1 MAQCWHK
8 EVRVKA
14 ATLDRYGPPEVLRI
28 ADVPKPVPAHGEILV
43 RVRAAAVSAGDV
55 RLRLA
60 KPFFLRAFL
69 GLLRPRFEIPGMMF
83 SGVVEA
89 VGKNAAGYA
98 KGDEVFGSTGVKF
111 GANAEYACAA
121 AGPSLATKP
130 HNASFDEAAAI
141 PFGGVSALHFLRA
154 ANVQSGQRVLIYG
167 ASGSVGTAMVQLAK
181 HLGARVTGVCSTANL
196 ALVSSLGADEVLDY
210 TRQDFSAAGAVYDVV
225 IDAVGKASVGQ
236 LWRSVKPG
244 GACVFVAST
253 LRGYAAAKARAVF
266 SGRARVIG
274 GIARTKSGD
283 LDLLKGLIEAGKFK
297 PVVDRIFPLDD
308 IVAAHRYAEAG
319 HVKGNVVIKVG

>member
-1 MAQCWHK
+1 M
-8 EVRVKA
+8 KA
-14 ATLDRYGPPEVLRI
+14 ATLDRYGPPEVLRV
-28 ADVPKPVPAHGEILV
+28 ADVPTPVPAHGEMLV

-69 GLLRPRFEIPGMMF
+69 GLLRPRFKIPGMMF
-83 SGVVEA
+83 SGVVES
-89 VGKNAAGYA
+89 VWEESAGYA

-121 AGPSLATKP
+121 VGPLLAAKP
-130 HNASFDEAAAI
+130 RNTTFEQAAAI
-141 PFGGVSALHFLRA
+141 AFGGVSALHFLRA
-154 ANVQSGQRVLIYG
+154 ANVQVGQRVLIYG

-181 HLGARVTGVCSTANL
+181 HLGARVTGVCSAANL
-196 ALVSSLGADEVLDY
+196 ALVRSLGADETIDY
-210 TRQDFSAAGAVYDVV
+210 AREDFAAAGAVYDVV
-225 IDAVGKASVGQ
+225 VDAVGKASVGR
-236 LWRSVKPG
+236 LWRTVKPG

-253 LRGYAAAKARAVF
+253 LRGYAAAKARALI

-274 GIARTKSGD
+274 GIARTKAGD
-283 LDLLKGLIEAGKFK
+283 LDLLKGLIEAGTFN

-319 HVKGNVVIKVG
+319 HVKGNVVISVG